1 MSHQAV
7 CDVFADRKFECMH
20 ASVNTYSKCSCKVS
34 HVQSRVC
41 CMRWMKPSLLSRKLT
56 AQATGL
62 LLPGSTC
69 TSAWRAL
76 ERCRTC
82 ASLLRLHGLD
92 HLQSSECMLDR
103 LPTDQKNVK
112 TSTWP
117 SRPMYQTI
125 VDSLSPSPALSKVV
139 PVVEL
144 VSICTPFAGSLTLS
158 LSAFPQQPEA
168 EMIF

>member
-7 CDVFADRKFECMH
+7 CDVFADRKIECMH

-41 CMRWMKPSLLSRKLT
+41 CMRWMKTPLLLRKLT

-62 LLPGSTC
+62 LLPGSSC
-69 TSAWRAL
+69 TTAWRAW
-76 ERCRTC
+76 RGV
-82 ASLLRLHGLD
+82 AHAQLLRLHGLD
-92 HLQSSECMLDR
+92 HLQSSEFMLDR
-103 LPTDQKNVK
+103 LPTDQKSVK

-117 SRPMYQTI
+117 PRPMYQTI

-144 VSICTPFAGSLTLS
+144 VSICRPFAGSLTLS

-168 EMIF
+168 EKIF